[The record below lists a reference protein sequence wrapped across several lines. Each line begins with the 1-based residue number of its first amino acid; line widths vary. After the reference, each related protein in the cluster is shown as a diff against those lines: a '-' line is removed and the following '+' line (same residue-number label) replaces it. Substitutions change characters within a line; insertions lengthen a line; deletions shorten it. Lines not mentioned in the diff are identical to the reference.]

1 MCFLVNKVSE
11 CVLLVHVCNDV
22 FNYSPTCTSILCII
36 IIMYTMYLYMYI
48 IFQVHILLCDYN
60 CGHVSV

>member
-11 CVLLVHVCNDV
+11 CVLLVHVMMCLIRALHVQVYRVLLLLCTYNV
-22 FNYSPTCTSILCII
+22 FIHVH
-36 IIMYTMYLYMYI
+36 YI
-48 IFQVHILLCDYN
+48 QVHILLCDYN